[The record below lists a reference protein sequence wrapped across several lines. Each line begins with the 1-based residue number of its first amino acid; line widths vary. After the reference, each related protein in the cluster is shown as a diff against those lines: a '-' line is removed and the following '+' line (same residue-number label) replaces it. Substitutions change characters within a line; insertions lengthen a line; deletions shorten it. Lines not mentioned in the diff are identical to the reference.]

1 VTLGVAGA
9 AWLVACGPPAG
20 GPGGEGETRPAGT
33 AAPGA
38 GGAQATTAPS
48 TAQGNVQ
55 RNRTLIIG
63 FEGGSVQAPEIAN
76 PYVPGAALSQG
87 YHQLMI
93 ESLFYLNY
101 ETGKSVPWLAESAN
115 YNSDF
120 TAVDIKLRNGVEW
133 ADGQPL
139 TAEDLAFTLDLLR
152 DPGSTSLAYGPEMA
166 KWVKAVRVTDPQT
179 VHVDLVEP
187 YPRFIFNNFTV
198 HIWGAVRV
206 LPKHVW
212 EGKDPKTFTFYD
224 PSKGWPLYTGPYRL
238 VKASSDEFVYD
249 RRDDWWAKKTGFAD
263 LPAPERVVF
272 VEAGLDDKKAAA
284 LQSNAVDGE
293 PSLKLDTFLEVRKN
307 NKNAIGWL
315 DAEPFGWVDP
325 CPPILGFNCQQAPWD
340 DAEMRWAVNYAID
353 KKKVANIYGL
363 GHGVPARYNFP
374 AYPPLEALLDEN
386 KDLFTKYP
394 VMDYDPKKATAI
406 FEKKGYKKGP
416 DGVYAKD
423 GKRLQV
429 DLLVKAE
436 SPDMPPLIVAFL
448 KGVGID
454 AAPKALA
461 NAQYSDLRNRGD
473 FQMETTHVACGSTV
487 DPFGDVNNLHSR
499 WIQPRGQVRSN
510 NQWSYANPQYD
521 QVVDKIAAL
530 PPGDAGL
537 KPLFRQALEI
547 RLRDLPIIA
556 LAQQIRVVPYTTK
569 YWTGWPTAKND
580 YFHPPN
586 WWMTFLQTVL
596 KIKPAG

>member
-1 VTLGVAGA
+1 MRGRVGVTRRAVTLRVAGA

-63 FEGGSVQAPEIAN
+63 FEGGAVQAPEIAN
-76 PYVPGAALSQG
+76 PYVPGAAINQG

-101 ETGKSVPWLAESAN
+101 ETGKAVPWLAESAS

-139 TAEDLAFTLDLLR
+139 TAEDLAFTLDVLR
-152 DPGSTSLAYGPEMA
+152 DPASTSLSYGPEMA

-206 LPKHVW
+206 LPKHIW
-212 EGKDPKTFTFYD
+212 EGKDPRTFSFYD

-293 PSLKLDTFLEVRKN
+293 PSMKLDTFLEVRKN

-340 DAEMRWAVNYAID
+340 DAELRW
-353 KKKVANIYGL
+353 
-363 GHGVPARYNFP
+363 PA
-374 AYPPLEALLDEN
+374 
-386 KDLFTKYP
+386 
-394 VMDYDPKKATAI
+394 
-406 FEKKGYKKGP
+406 
-416 DGVYAKD
+416 
-423 GKRLQV
+423 
-429 DLLVKAE
+429 
-436 SPDMPPLIVAFL
+436 
-448 KGVGID
+448 
-454 AAPKALA
+454 
-461 NAQYSDLRNRGD
+461 
-473 FQMETTHVACGSTV
+473 
-487 DPFGDVNNLHSR
+487 
-499 WIQPRGQVRSN
+499 
-510 NQWSYANPQYD
+510 
-521 QVVDKIAAL
+521 
-530 PPGDAGL
+530 
-537 KPLFRQALEI
+537 
-547 RLRDLPIIA
+547 
-556 LAQQIRVVPYTTK
+556 
-569 YWTGWPTAKND
+569 
-580 YFHPPN
+580 
-586 WWMTFLQTVL
+586 
-596 KIKPAG
+596 